1 MSAGYGVAASLGIGI
16 GDHLSRGAAER
27 GGLRQTLAVV
37 FLVSTPVSV
46 VGALAL
52 GSEWRMGDV
61 LLGALTGI
69 LALASLVFL
78 YLGYASATAGVV
90 GPPAAVIAVLLP
102 VAVDFATGGVPGP
115 RVVVGIAVGV
125 ASVLAI
131 SYAPM
136 FGGNVRRG
144 LVFSVFAGLGYGTLF
159 IVLDHL
165 SPESGF
171 WPVVAQRLVAF
182 GCMAVACLVLREPVL
197 LRGPVLRTASTGAV
211 VAGLGALSFV
221 YGVQHGDL
229 APIAVTGTQYAA
241 VTVVCGI
248 LFRGERLWWWQV
260 VGLCGS
266 VTAVGLLVAG

>member
-27 GGLRQTLAVV
+27 GGLRQTLCVV
-37 FLVSTPVSV
+37 FLVSAPVSV
-46 VGALAL
+46 VGALL
-52 GSEWRMGDV
+52 IGSEWRGDDM
-61 LLGALTGI
+61 LLGALTGL
-69 LALASLVFL
+69 LAVVALVCL

-90 GPPAAVIAVLLP
+90 GPPAAVVAVLLP
-102 VAVDFATGGVPGP
+102 VAVDFATEGMPEA
-115 RVVVGIAVGV
+115 RVVAGVSIGV

-131 SYAPM
+131 SYAPL

-144 LVFSVFAGLGYGTLF
+144 LFFSVFAGLGYGSLF
-159 IVLDHL
+159 IVLDQL

-182 GCMAVACLVLREPVL
+182 GCMAIACLVVRERILPS
-197 LRGPVLRTASTGAV
+197 GPVLRTASLGAA

-260 VGLCGS
+260 LGLCGS